1 MGSIIKKMQRV
12 VQGLRGGRGHLYWE
26 VIQERW
32 YSERVSYGLRRDLA
46 VPFAA
51 PPARLPLAIR
61 PWREADAAWMLDLAA
76 PEITVA
82 GRDERR
88 TRLDLL
94 AAGIATCYVAVTADD
109 RPCFIQWLIGSEE
122 NAQVQGYFKGIFPW
136 LAADE
141 ALLEGGFTLEAYRS
155 QGIMSW
161 GLAAVAERGKDLGAR
176 WAITFVTE
184 DNLASL
190 KGCRR
195 AGFVPYLLR
204 KETWRLGRRRLTFT
218 PLPEGTP
225 YPFDA
230 APLPVEQPLRITV

>member
-1 MGSIIKKMQRV
+1 MQRV

-32 YSERVSYGLRRDLA
+32 YSERVSYGLRRDLQA
-46 VPFAA
+46 PFEA
-51 PPARLPLAIR
+51 PAARLPLAIR
-61 PWREADAAWMLDLAA
+61 PWREADTARLLDLAA
-76 PEITVA
+76 PELTEE

-94 AAGIATCYVAVTADD
+94 AAGITMCYVAVTADD
-109 RPCFIQWLIGSEE
+109 HPCFIQWLIGPEE
-122 NAQVQGYFKGIFPW
+122 NAEVQGYFKGIFPW

-141 ALLEGGFTLEAYRS
+141 ALLEGGFTLEAYRG

-161 GLAAVAERGKDLGAR
+161 GLAAVAERGKDRGAR
-176 WAITFVTE
+176 WVLTFVTA
-184 DNLASL
+184 DNIPSL

-204 KETWRLGRRRLTFT
+204 KETWRLFRPRVTFT
-218 PLPEGTP
+218 LLPEGTP

-230 APLPVEQPLRITV
+230 APVSADRPVGTAV